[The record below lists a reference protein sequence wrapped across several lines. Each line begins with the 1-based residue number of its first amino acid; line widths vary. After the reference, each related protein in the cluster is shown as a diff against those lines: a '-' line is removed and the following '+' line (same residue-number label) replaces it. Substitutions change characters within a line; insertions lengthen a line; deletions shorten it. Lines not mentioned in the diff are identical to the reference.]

1 MQVSYTYDN
10 NPLGNSHCIEP
21 TENMKVTLKSWVKVV
36 LIVAAIP
43 LLLAGGIYYVLVN
56 NLKDVLEYAI
66 EKQTDGGYAFHSK
79 DIKLSF
85 ADKEIVI
92 DNSVLTRR
100 DTANTPVYYD
110 IKIPKA
116 YLSVENWS
124 DLLLHKRLL
133 VDSFSVMK
141 PEIVIHDY
149 KVHPKS
155 QNHAN
160 FHTSMILEN
169 LQKTLDHLHAKSFGI
184 HEASFTLFKRGSP
197 EPLVIKDLSLTVRN
211 FLKIDNND
219 SHLLGSDDL
228 ELALGRQRWVLSDG
242 KNILSFRGLRFA
254 SNRQLFEIDSVHFH
268 KPATKEQGEM
278 SLKAD
283 KFFFNS
289 RHLPA
294 IYQKGKLSLDT
305 LICVRPVLTLPLAAK
320 KNQIKDTTIH
330 SNIKTLFKDVNI
342 RYTEIKDGEILLAGQ
357 ANNALKAGT
366 QKANLAIYNLTVD
379 PHREQLL
386 TTDSIKLNLNNIAF
400 YSKDSLFKINV
411 EQFTLMNKDVLFKN
425 VLYGPASRKTAGKGM
440 TFSAPALRLK
450 NISLDDLIRKRLV
463 ATDAELVEPKIKLIA
478 TRKAPSKAQVLAN
491 HDTVTHKKTDIYQ
504 TLHSFGELLQV
515 DRFHIINGSSEYRL
529 VGSTKPVNANL
540 KGLNATI
547 LVKDLL
553 ASDSLIKIKHAI
565 SELRIREMNVASS
578 GLNVLL
584 DNYRMDGQH
593 RRNWVDKLKINLAT
607 GTSLTANKIY
617 WEAFSWD
624 ILQQTKVIQ
633 IDLVRVH
640 ELLVDAKI
648 TAKATNAE
656 PAAEPAVKPQPKALP
671 KLRIGKLLA
680 ERLDLKAALPKDVL
694 TGFQGEGIQVSK
706 LTTDP
711 KFFRWAQFLGNL
723 NGLYFRQPG
732 GKQIEIAKVAL
743 HSHEHTTLTNV
754 RYADN
759 TAGKVMKVDLPKM
772 QIKGPFPSTDFT
784 TINLSSIQIDRPE
797 LTMVTEAKPKPT
809 EATGSVKSTKA
820 FTIPLNLA
828 LHDLD
833 VKQARVNFITRKGQD
848 STQIRT
854 VVDVEAKSLHAR
866 KHEDATFASLRISP
880 ANVSVIMPKLK
891 TTAPSVNLHLTNG
904 KLVAKDGKPSLTTN
918 LLANL
923 TLQDLHP
930 TLKSKKSATPPE
942 LRAKTISGSINMP
955 NFHWTA
961 GQKLAWPTFVEHSNL
976 IITDLFF
983 KSATTAVEAE
993 KVSWEHKDERLQLDN
1008 FKINPT
1014 MTKEEFMTPPHLQSD
1029 YITVQ
1034 GDMAQLNG
1042 IKAARWYKDTTLI
1055 VNHIV
1060 VKNILTDVS
1069 RDKRLPDPAV
1079 LPVKLMPTR
1088 LISGIKVPFH
1098 IDSISVVNSQV
1109 NYHETSK
1116 MTGRVGTIPLKNIN
1130 GVLKTVT
1137 NRPTKSTD
1145 SLKLLA
1151 STHLL
1156 GLHIKRVHY
1165 RESYGDSLSGFHML
1179 LKTSDL
1185 HMPELTQI
1193 TNPMAS
1199 ADLDDGYLEPI
1210 TARIAGNKYASVG
1223 TMRFHYKDLKLRLL
1237 GHKDTTRRSLLIKFE
1252 NFAAN
1257 KILRKKNQEDARIF
1271 YDRDQRKFI
1280 FGYWIKSIVSGV
1292 LVSVGVKANKKYHA
1306 NYMKLSQQ
1314 HTLPAEE
1321 K

>member
-1 MQVSYTYDN
+1 
-10 NPLGNSHCIEP
+10 
-21 TENMKVTLKSWVKVV
+21 MKVTLKSWVKIV
-36 LIVAAIP
+36 LIAAAIP
-43 LLLAGGIYYVLVN
+43 LLLAGGLYYILVN

-92 DNSVLTRR
+92 DNSVLTRK

-124 DLLLHKRLL
+124 DLLLHKRLS
-133 VDSFSVMK
+133 VDSFSVVK

-155 QNHAN
+155 QNHTS

-169 LQKTLDHLHAKSFGI
+169 LQKTLDHLHAKSFAI
-184 HEASFTLFKRGSP
+184 HEASFTLFKRNSP
-197 EPLVIKDLSLTVRN
+197 EPLVIKDLSLTIRN

-268 KPATKEQGEM
+268 KPATETQGEM
-278 SLKAD
+278 SLRAD

-289 RHLPA
+289 KHLPA
-294 IYQKGKLSLDT
+294 IYQKGELSLDT

-320 KNQIKDTTIH
+320 KTQVKDTTIH
-330 SNIKTLFKDVNI
+330 SNIKTLFKDVKI
-342 RYTEIKDGEILLAGQ
+342 RYTKIKDGEILLAGQ
-357 ANNALKAGT
+357 AKNTLKAGT
-366 QKANLAIYNLTVD
+366 QKANLTIYNLNID
-379 PHREQLL
+379 PHKEQLL
-386 TTDSIKLNLNNIAF
+386 TTDSIRLNLNNIAF

-450 NISLDDLIRKRLV
+450 NISLDELIRKRLV
-463 ATDAELVEPKIKLIA
+463 ATDAELVEPKIRLIA
-478 TRKAPSKAQVLAN
+478 TRKAPSKPQVMAN

-515 DRFHIINGSSEYRL
+515 DRFHIINGSGEYRL
-529 VGSTKPVNANL
+529 VGSTKPVSASL
-540 KGLNATI
+540 KSLNATI

-565 SELRIREMNVASS
+565 SDLRIREMDVASS

-584 DNYRMDGQH
+584 SNYRMDGQH
-593 RRNWVDKLKINLAT
+593 RRNWVDKLTINLAT

-648 TAKATNAE
+648 KPKSANAE
-656 PAAEPAVKPQPKALP
+656 PTTEPAVKPQPRALP

-680 ERLDLKAALPKDVL
+680 ERLDLKATLPKDVL
-694 TGFQGEGIQVSK
+694 AGFQGQGIQVNK
-706 LTTDP
+706 LSTDP
-711 KFFRWAQFLGNL
+711 KFFHWAQFLGNL
-723 NGLYFRQPG
+723 NNLYFRQPG
-732 GKQIEIAKVAL
+732 GKQVEVANVSL

-759 TAGKVMKVDLPKM
+759 TAGKLMDVTLPKM
-772 QIKGPFPSTDFT
+772 QIKGPFPSTDFSN
-784 TINLSSIQIDRPE
+784 INLTSVQIDRPE
-797 LTMVTEAKPKPT
+797 LTMVTEAKQNSTESTRPTKP
-809 EATGSVKSTKA
+809 TKA
-820 FTIPLNLA
+820 FAIPLNLA
-828 LHDLD
+828 LHDLN
-833 VKQARVNFITRKGQD
+833 VKQARVNFITKKGQD
-848 STQIRT
+848 STQIQT
-854 VVDVEAKSLHAR
+854 VVNVEAKSLHAK
-866 KHEDATFASLRISP
+866 KHEDATFASLRVSP
-880 ANVSVIMPKLK
+880 ADVKLTMPKLK
-891 TTAPSVNLHLTNG
+891 TTAPSINVQLTNG
-904 KLVAKDGKPSLTTN
+904 KLIATKDGKPSITTN
-918 LLANL
+918 LLANV

-930 TLKSKKSATPPE
+930 ALKSKKNGAPPE
-942 LRAKTISGSINMP
+942 LRVKAIAGTIDMP

-961 GQKLAWPTFVEHSNL
+961 GQKLAWPTFVEHTNL
-976 IITDLFF
+976 AITDLFF
-983 KSATTAVEAE
+983 KSATTAVKAE
-993 KVSWEHKDERLQLDN
+993 KVSWEHKDERLQLDK
-1008 FKINPT
+1008 FQISPT
-1014 MTKEEFMTPPHLQSD
+1014 ITKEEFMTPPHLQSD

-1034 GDMAQLNG
+1034 GEMAQLNG
-1042 IKAARWYKDTTLI
+1042 IKVDRWYKDTTLI
-1055 VNHIV
+1055 LNHIV
-1060 VKNILTDVS
+1060 VKNINTDVS

-1079 LPVKLMPTR
+1079 LPTKPMPTQ
-1088 LISGIKVPFH
+1088 LISKIKVPFR
-1098 IDSISVVNSQV
+1098 IDSVSVVNSQV

-1116 MTGRVGTIPLKNIN
+1116 MTGRVATIPLHEIN
-1130 GVLKTVT
+1130 GTLKTVT

-1151 STHLL
+1151 STKLL
-1156 GLHIKRVHY
+1156 GLNIKRLHY

-1199 ADLDDGYLEPI
+1199 ADLEDGYLEPI
-1210 TARIAGNKYASVG
+1210 TAQIAGNRYASVG
-1223 TMRFHYKDLKLRLL
+1223 NMRFHYKDLKLKLL
-1237 GHKDTTRRSLLIKFE
+1237 GHKDTTRRSWLIKFE

-1257 KILRKKNQEDARIF
+1257 KILHKKNDKDARIF

-1280 FGYWIKSIVSGV
+1280 FGYWIKSVVSGV

-1306 NYMKLSQQ
+1306 NYLKLSQQ

-1321 K
+1321 